1 MKNKIIVSLL
11 LIFLIAI
18 SAAAV
23 SASED
28 ITDTISE
35 ISDNADLK
43 LNAEDATNT
52 AISED
57 LDEETNKDNNIR
69 WRGHIW
75 KWKHCP
81 N

>member
-43 LNAEDATNT
+43 LNTEDATNT

-69 WRGHIW
+69 
-75 KWKHCP
+75 
-81 N
+81 

>member
-35 ISDNADLK
+35 ISVNADLK

-69 WRGHIW
+69 
-75 KWKHCP
+75 
-81 N
+81 

>member
-69 WRGHIW
+69 
-75 KWKHCP
+75 
-81 N
+81 

>member
-23 SASED
+23 RASED

-69 WRGHIW
+69 
-75 KWKHCP
+75 
-81 N
+81 